1 MLDRSDTS
9 NAENKQNG
17 IDLVNFI
24 KMFSNNKIKKLTIA
38 QILSVV
44 GRSILVDI
52 SHGLM
57 VISRKQMLTS

>member
-1 MLDRSDTS
+1 
-9 NAENKQNG
+9 
-17 IDLVNFI
+17 
-24 KMFSNNKIKKLTIA
+24 MFSNNKIKKLTIA

-52 SHGLM
+52 SHELM